1 MKTTINTTDLQDM
14 RSSYLALLD
23 EVARQ
28 RALYKMK
35 KGEMKAEE
43 EEILQEM
50 FAAVRTLEKSLKCR
64 PTTAQIAAA
73 MNGKM
78 SRQEVVGQL
87 LVAANQHY
95 NGVGRT
101 WNAKHDTTQ
110 EQKGKIQH
118 FYKHVTRQFAEVD
131 EQGNLVEGGKVITKD
146 CDVLTFGY
154 CNTED

>member
-1 MKTTINTTDLQDM
+1 MKTTIKTADLQDM

-28 RALYKMK
+28 RAFYKLK
-35 KGEMKAEE
+35 KGEKKAEE

-50 FAAVRTLEKSLKCR
+50 FAAIRTLENTLKCR
-64 PTTAQIAAA
+64 PTTAQITAA

-87 LVAANQHY
+87 MVATNQHY

-110 EQKGKIQH
+110 GQKGKIRYS
-118 FYKHVTRQFAEVD
+118 YKPMTQRFAEVD
-131 EQGNLVEGGKVITKD
+131 EQGNLVEGGKVITKN

-154 CNTED
+154 RNTED